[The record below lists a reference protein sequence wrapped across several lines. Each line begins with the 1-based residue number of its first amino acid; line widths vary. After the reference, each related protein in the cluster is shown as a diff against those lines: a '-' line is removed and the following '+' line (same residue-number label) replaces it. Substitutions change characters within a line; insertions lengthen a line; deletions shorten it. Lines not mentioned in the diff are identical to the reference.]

1 MLQSYIFWG
10 ILCVSGELLIR
21 RRECQQSTSPTENV
35 SVETKGLWG
44 IFLRVFLMEERWCDL
59 KLFLRSSAPPDPPG
73 YLGHSAHNPGSS
85 PMLLY
90 SNYLFLIAFQ
100 HSTLQDVQVNRS
112 LMSGQQVGTQDLEQT
127 CLIFTIYL
135 PSGACV
141 TRFNAWCYQLT
152 IRDAVLVRSPVGNNF
167 QSVYGIGTN
176 PASEEFG

>member
-1 MLQSYIFWG
+1 M
-10 ILCVSGELLIR
+10 GE
-21 RRECQQSTSPTENV
+21 CCDMKDV
-35 SVETKGLWG
+35 
-44 IFLRVFLMEERWCDL
+44 FLRGPTHPHPR
-59 KLFLRSSAPPDPPG
+59 LFGPT
-73 YLGHSAHNPGSS
+73 AHNLGSS
-85 PMLLY
+85 SMLLY
-90 SNYLFLIAFQ
+90 SNFLFLIAFQ
-100 HSTLQDVQVNRS
+100 HSTLQAVQVNRS